1 MVDFAGF
8 SREFLGQIFVEKQ
21 TRKQKRNIPDKNIGR
36 MPNSGQE
43 RKKKV
48 HSTQFWRQLYLF
60 RATRKTNKALP
71 KRLASKPPF
80 SAAVSSRKQQRIKLL
95 SLHRSLVL
103 LCSLQGKI
111 VLISKHSFYGFILCT
126 IKRVPALLQTAVS
139 FYSPYSVNETSSLL
153 LCLWDETSR

>member
-21 TRKQKRNIPDKNIGR
+21 TRKQKRNIADKNVGR

-43 RKKKV
+43 RKTKV

-80 SAAVSSRKQQRIKLL
+80 SAAISSRKQQCIKLL
-95 SLHRSLVL
+95 SLHCSLVL
-103 LCSLQGKI
+103 LCSLQARLFYNLGQNKKEQLTPIPPKRWWRGKGAKTRNFGI
-111 VLISKHSFYGFILCT
+111 IEMGGGVVQMFHLFCPRL
-126 IKRVPALLQTAVS
+126 
-139 FYSPYSVNETSSLL
+139 
-153 LCLWDETSR
+153 

>member
-1 MVDFAGF
+1 LKRQIRGEKIVNFAGF
-8 SREFLGQIFVEKQ
+8 SQEFLGQIFVEKQ

-43 RKKKV
+43 RKTKV
-48 HSTQFWRQLYLF
+48 HSTQFCRQLYLF

-80 SAAVSSRKQQRIKLL
+80 SAAISSRKQRRIKLL
-95 SLHRSLVL
+95 SLHRSVVL

-111 VLISKHSFYGFILCT
+111 VLDQRFNPLSVKSKHSHVFVY
-126 IKRVPALLQTAVS
+126 
-139 FYSPYSVNETSSLL
+139 
-153 LCLWDETSR
+153 D

>member
-48 HSTQFWRQLYLF
+48 HSTQF
-60 RATRKTNKALP
+60 
-71 KRLASKPPF
+71 
-80 SAAVSSRKQQRIKLL
+80 
-95 SLHRSLVL
+95 
-103 LCSLQGKI
+103 
-111 VLISKHSFYGFILCT
+111 
-126 IKRVPALLQTAVS
+126 
-139 FYSPYSVNETSSLL
+139 
-153 LCLWDETSR
+153 